1 MFTTSLRSALV
12 ALVASALA
20 VSAAPGLTLT
30 LAGAEKVNGIDNL
43 KITATLVNTGDET
56 LTLLN
61 DPRGP
66 LSKMPTETFL
76 IEHEASGATPAF
88 TGVKVNI

>member
-1 MFTTSLRSALV
+1 MARIPSNCFF
-12 ALVASALA
+12 ALVASAVA
-20 VSAAPGLTLT
+20 AAAAPGLTLT
-30 LAGAEKVNGIDNL
+30 LSGAEKVNGVDNL
-43 KITATLVNTGDET
+43 KIVAVVKNTGDET

-76 IEHEASGATPAF
+76 IQHETSGASPSF
-88 TGVKVNI
+88 TGVKV